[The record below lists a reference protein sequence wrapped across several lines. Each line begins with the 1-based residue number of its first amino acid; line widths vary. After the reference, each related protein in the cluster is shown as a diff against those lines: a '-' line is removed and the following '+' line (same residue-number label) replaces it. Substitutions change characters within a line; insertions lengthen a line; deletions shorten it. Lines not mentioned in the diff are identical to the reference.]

1 MQTGVKRI
9 LYELLIG
16 DTGEPL
22 DRLRKGVV
30 TSPKVPCGPRGQ
42 NLELGKFG
50 KIQYFGAPFKKL
62 RQRLIGEYLKLV
74 G

>member
-1 MQTGVKRI
+1 M
-9 LYELLIG
+9 YELLIG
-16 DTGEPL
+16 VAGQPPDG
-22 DRLRKGVV
+22 LRKGVV
-30 TSPKVPCGPRGQ
+30 AGPKVPCGPRGQ

-50 KIQYFGAPFKKL
+50 KIQYFGAPFRKL